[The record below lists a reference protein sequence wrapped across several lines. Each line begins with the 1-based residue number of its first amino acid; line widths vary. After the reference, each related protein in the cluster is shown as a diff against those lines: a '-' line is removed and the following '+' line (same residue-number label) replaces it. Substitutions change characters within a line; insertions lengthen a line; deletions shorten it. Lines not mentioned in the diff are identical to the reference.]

1 MDWVFTVYL
10 LVLHVLQYFL
20 CIQPMSLGYGALVQS
35 ELVSFHGAPALSAG
49 GLPLGGLA

>member
-20 CIQPMSLGYGALVQS
+20 CIQLMSLGYGALVPVEGVGS
-35 ELVSFHGAPALSAG
+35 HGAPALSTG
-49 GLPLGGLA
+49 GFPLGGLA